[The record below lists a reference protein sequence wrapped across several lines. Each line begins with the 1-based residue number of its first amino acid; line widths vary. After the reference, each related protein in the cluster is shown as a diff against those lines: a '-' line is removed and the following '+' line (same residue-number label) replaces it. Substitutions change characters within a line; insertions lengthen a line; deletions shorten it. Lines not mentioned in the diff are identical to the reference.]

1 MSIILFMPRKPVP
14 LESVDVGAAFRK
26 MTARR
31 TERVNFLMT
40 PAEKAEILKEAK
52 SRGLTITEYFLRL
65 HRRVME
71 AGRGARPGKRRGP
84 T

>member
-1 MSIILFMPRKPVP
+1 MPQKRPP
-14 LESVDVGAAFRK
+14 LESVNVDVGTGFRQ

-31 TERVNFLMT
+31 TQRVNFLVT
-40 PAEKAEILKEAK
+40 KAEKAEIFQEAE
-52 SRGLTITEYFLRL
+52 SRRLTVSEYFLRL

-71 AGRGARPGKRRGP
+71 AGRAPVNRKR

>member
-1 MSIILFMPRKPVP
+1 MPRKPVP
-14 LESVDVGAAFRK
+14 LEFVDVGAAFRK

-40 PAEKAEILKEAK
+40 PAEKGGDPQGGQV
-52 SRGLTITEYFLRL
+52 SRPHDHGYFLRL